1 MLAWVTLKVL
11 MFHSLSRQALI
22 ATTHRVVISALRLEA
37 LLKKLLQTGDTE
49 KHRKEF
55 QVEVERTI
63 IFITSLLLLNL
74 FKLLLS

>member
-11 MFHSLSRQALI
+11 MFHLLSRQALI
-22 ATTHRVVISALRLEA
+22 ATTHHVVISALRLEA
-37 LLKKLLQTGDTE
+37 LLKKIASNMG
-49 KHRKEF
+49 HRKKF

-63 IFITSLLLLNL
+63 IFITSFLLLNL

>member
-22 ATTHRVVISALRLEA
+22 ATTHCVVISALRLEA
-37 LLKKLLQTGDTE
+37 LLKKLFQTWGTE
-49 KHRKEF
+49 KKN

-63 IFITSLLLLNL
+63 IIITSFLLLNL